1 MRLGHV
7 VKSRII
13 EFIERYQS
21 YIDEMVENTP
31 MEEIDSYWWDKK
43 QMYSYKIE
51 VLEELL
57 DDLEGK

>member
-13 EFIERYQS
+13 DFIERYQG

-31 MEEIDSYWWDKK
+31 MEEIDNYWWDKK
-43 QMYSYKIE
+43 QMYAYKIE

-57 DDLEGK
+57 EDLDGK